1 MAGPTPRSSLPERAS
16 SPRRTSVPPLYGTPL
31 PPAQFARHSPL
42 FGEQED
48 LSFGTL
54 SSPAHSSL
62 PRRSASPD
70 LASVADLQGQFQ
82 QADED
87 VAALADMQ
95 EQFQQ
100 ADEHAAA
107 LAMSP
112 GISQQPILAGSPAAT
127 STISESP
134 STTDGKSGPQANR
147 QEPGPPVRPST
158 SPWPSP
164 IRTPPLN
171 TDTAEIPTARTS
183 RFAKQQP
190 IFDDQVLPA
199 PSPSRI
205 PKPQA
210 LHGSF
215 LPSSTSETE
224 RENADTFNPPL
235 LHRRSQ
241 SPGPR
246 LQTSD
251 RHHSSW
257 YPLFAAQISN
267 DVELWD
273 RESLEEVR
281 RNPMSYLFGIEVLS
295 PISLNNIITAAT
307 RADCFGPIST
317 HGARTLCGA
326 YQYSMLL
333 KQRQVGDAF
342 RRRIMAVFFFDIFW
356 RHFPFADGARHH
368 VSARQIDEVFGR
380 MRSVTFRGQQQQQQQ
395 QQQLKFN
402 DDARWTQVNKDL
414 SKFVMLGK
422 KLISFVKALSEAGG
436 PTEQLGLGVL
446 FFLPEVSDS
455 FFLTVWTYSGRWH
468 DAAVQYLTEE
478 IGLLHHARAS
488 GGDSVAVAVR
498 AELMAA
504 FDRDAWFT
512 YIAE

>member
-1 MAGPTPRSSLPERAS
+1 
-16 SPRRTSVPPLYGTPL
+16 
-31 PPAQFARHSPL
+31 
-42 FGEQED
+42 
-48 LSFGTL
+48 
-54 SSPAHSSL
+54 
-62 PRRSASPD
+62 
-70 LASVADLQGQFQ
+70 LASVADLQGPSE

-87 VAALADMQ
+87 VAGLADLQ
-95 EQFQQ
+95 EQSQR
-100 ADEHAAA
+100 ADEYVAA
-107 LAMSP
+107 LARSP
-112 GISQQPILAGSPAAT
+112 GISQQPMLAGSPATT
-127 STISESP
+127 SAISESP

-147 QEPGPPVRPST
+147 QEPGPHLRPST

-164 IRTPPLN
+164 IRTPLLN
-171 TDTAEIPTARTS
+171 TDTAELPTARTS
-183 RFAKQQP
+183 RLAKQQP
-190 IFDDQVLPA
+190 IFDDQVNHA
-199 PSPSRI
+199 SSPSRI

-210 LHGSF
+210 LHSSF
-215 LPSSTSETE
+215 LPTSTPETKD
-224 RENADTFNPPL
+224 ENVDAINSPL
-235 LHRRSQ
+235 LYRRSQ

-257 YPLFAAQISN
+257 HPLFAAQISN

-273 RESLEEVR
+273 RDSLEEVR

-356 RHFPFADGARHH
+356 RHFPFADGARRH

-380 MRSVTFRGQQQQQQQ
+380 MRSVTFRGEQQQQQ

-402 DDARWTQVNKDL
+402 LDARWIQVNKDL

-436 PTEQLGLGVL
+436 HTEQLGLGVL

-468 DAAVQYLTEE
+468 DAAVRYLTEE